1 MRRFLRIVILALSA
15 AILPAAGAHR
25 LTIEDVRAMAFDKG
39 IATIKEIE
47 LNDGIWEVQGR
58 DESGYKIEMKVDARS
73 GEIMRLRRN
82 D

>member
-39 IATIKEIE
+39 IATLKEIE

-58 DESGYKIEMKVDARS
+58 DESGYKIEMKVDGMREAARS
-73 GEIMRLRRN
+73 
-82 D
+82 